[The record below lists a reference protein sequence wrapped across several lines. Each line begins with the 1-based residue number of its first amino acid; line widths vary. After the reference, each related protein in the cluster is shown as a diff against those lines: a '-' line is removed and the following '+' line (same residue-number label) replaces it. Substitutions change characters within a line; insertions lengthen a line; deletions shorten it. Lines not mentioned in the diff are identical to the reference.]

1 MTVRGDSGWVT
12 SARNLYLVAM
22 AMFVVTIAIGILN
35 GADLVVFDHN
45 QVLTHVHSGTIGWIT
60 LGVVATAFVL
70 FRAADARLGLALGV
84 LVPVYVAAFYT
95 GSLPARAITGALLL
109 VAVMWLFAWLW
120 RTYLAGDR
128 TLARLAMTLG
138 LSTFTYGA
146 IVGVVLQIQFAVGAS
161 WLAGDSVGAHA
172 AAMVFGYLVL
182 VSMGL
187 IEWRTRET
195 VGLPRGGVVQLSAL
209 FVGGLVLSVGLLF
222 GAGQAAGGIYLL
234 TQLVAVILFVVRV
247 VPGALRI
254 PWAGASPARHIG
266 AAALWVLVAM
276 GIFMYL
282 IAAYIA
288 ANGDASK
295 ISTNILVASDHSV
308 FVGVMTNVALGLLGS
323 FTRIATRARLVA
335 LVTFWGINLGL
346 VAFVLGLIANSA
358 EIKRVGAPTM
368 GIFLLVSLAAHGWAL
383 WTQRR
388 EAAGMMEAAPA
399 TSGAA

>member
-1 MTVRGDSGWVT
+1 VTVRGDSGWVT

>member
-146 IVGVVLQIQFAVGAS
+146 IVGEIGR
-161 WLAGDSVGAHA
+161 AH
-172 AAMVFGYLVL
+172 V
-182 VSMGL
+182 
-187 IEWRTRET
+187 
-195 VGLPRGGVVQLSAL
+195 
-209 FVGGLVLSVGLLF
+209 
-222 GAGQAAGGIYLL
+222 
-234 TQLVAVILFVVRV
+234 
-247 VPGALRI
+247 
-254 PWAGASPARHIG
+254 
-266 AAALWVLVAM
+266 
-276 GIFMYL
+276 
-282 IAAYIA
+282 
-288 ANGDASK
+288 
-295 ISTNILVASDHSV
+295 
-308 FVGVMTNVALGLLGS
+308 
-323 FTRIATRARLVA
+323 
-335 LVTFWGINLGL
+335 
-346 VAFVLGLIANSA
+346 
-358 EIKRVGAPTM
+358 
-368 GIFLLVSLAAHGWAL
+368 
-383 WTQRR
+383 
-388 EAAGMMEAAPA
+388 
-399 TSGAA
+399 